1 MTNWTTEQL
10 KNLKEVTNH
19 KVIYDGYEF
28 VWMSK
33 PDDIWSRHYI
43 SNFEDYNK
51 PMSWIHHHTYNWGKE
66 YKQRQ
71 EKYLADMR
79 KSLDI
84 DIKIREISRDTDI
97 IVKQKVNQILK
108 LKPDMYNQELADV
121 LGITVRTV
129 QRCKN

>member
-19 KVIYDGYEF
+19 KIIYDGYEF

-33 PDDIWSRHYI
+33 PDEVWTRHYI
-43 SNFEDYNK
+43 NNFEDYNK
-51 PMSWIHHHTYNWGKE
+51 PMYWIHHHTYNWNKE

-71 EKYLADMR
+71 EKYLSDMR
-79 KSLDI
+79 KGLDI
-84 DIKIREISRDTDI
+84 DVRIVEISRDTDTM
-97 IVKQKVNQILK
+97 VKEKVNQILE
-108 LKPDMYNQELADV
+108 LKPYMYNQDVADI
-121 LGITVRTV
+121 LGVTVRTV

>member
-51 PMSWIHHHTYNWGKE
+51 PMSWIHHHTYNWDKE

-97 IVKQKVNQILK
+97 IVKQKVNQILE

>member
-33 PDDIWSRHYI
+33 PDDIWSMHYI

-51 PMSWIHHHTYNWGKE
+51 HMSWIHHHTYNWNKE

-79 KSLDI
+79 RSLDI
-84 DIKIREISRDTDI
+84 DVKIREISREAKVKTKEKVRE
-97 IVKQKVNQILK
+97 IVN
-108 LKPDMYNQELADV
+108 LKPNISSKDIAYILE
-121 LGITVRTV
+121 ITPRAVNKHRI
-129 QRCKN
+129 

>member
-19 KVIYDGYEF
+19 KIIYDGYEF

-33 PDDIWSRHYI
+33 PDEVWTKHYI
-43 SNFEDYNK
+43 NTFEDYNK
-51 PMSWIHHHTYNWGKE
+51 PMYWIHHHTYNWNKE

-71 EKYLADMR
+71 EKYLSGMR
-79 KSLDI
+79 KGLDI
-84 DIKIREISRDTDI
+84 DVRIVEISRDTDTM
-97 IVKQKVNQILK
+97 VKEKVNQILE
-108 LKPDMYNQELADV
+108 LKPYMYNQDVADI
-121 LGITVRTV
+121 LGVTVRTV